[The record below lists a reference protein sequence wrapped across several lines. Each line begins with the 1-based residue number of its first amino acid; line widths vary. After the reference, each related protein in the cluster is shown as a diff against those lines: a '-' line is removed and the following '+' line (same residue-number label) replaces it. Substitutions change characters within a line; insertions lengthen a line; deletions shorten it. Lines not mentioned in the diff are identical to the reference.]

1 MRVANIII
9 LCLAMVPLI
18 AQAQQTTAG
27 RWAITVTP
35 ALIPM
40 PSGGQLGVQPGF
52 EFRFRDRFSWLN
64 EVTFQTGKKQHADS
78 AALNKRY
85 FRVKSEVRYHLLGK
99 NHKLTKYVG
108 FQGSYSF
115 RSFRNENEGFY
126 YDDLPYDSVYYFD
139 KAKIYSPI
147 TTLSLQFGFIL
158 SDGKRFAADMF
169 VGTGLRLVNTRF
181 TEVHNLRQDRRLRP
195 PDWFTATASYQQ
207 NGWLSELH
215 LNAGV
220 RFMYRFGSSANSIR

>member
-64 EVTFQTGKKQHADS
+64 EVTFQTGKKQHVDS

-85 FRVKSEVRYHLLGK
+85 FRVKSEVRYHLLGNSQNMLASRDPIHLEVFEMK
-99 NHKLTKYVG
+99 MKDSIMMICLMIRFIILIKQRSIALLQPFLSNLDLS
-108 FQGSYSF
+108 FQM
-115 RSFRNENEGFY
+115 EK
-126 YDDLPYDSVYYFD
+126 DSPR
-139 KAKIYSPI
+139 IC
-147 TTLSLQFGFIL
+147 L
-158 SDGKRFAADMF
+158 
-169 VGTGLRLVNTRF
+169 
-181 TEVHNLRQDRRLRP
+181 
-195 PDWFTATASYQQ
+195 
-207 NGWLSELH
+207 
-215 LNAGV
+215 
-220 RFMYRFGSSANSIR
+220 